1 MGLPPIATVEELE
14 ERLRDPSPGAI
25 EALGRLDGDLMVLG
39 VGGKMGPSLARM
51 ARRASE
57 MAGKPRRIIGV
68 SRFTEPAT
76 ADALRAWG
84 IKALACD
91 LLDPDEVAR
100 LPEAPNVVLMAG
112 RKFGTSGQEHLTW
125 ATNTYLTALVC
136 QKFRRSRIVAFST
149 GNVYGLSPVSRCGS
163 VEMDPFRPVGEYSIA
178 ALGRERTLEYFSR
191 TCSIPMAIL
200 RLNYATELRY
210 GVLVD
215 IARKVWA
222 EEPID
227 VTMGYFNAIW
237 QGDANAMAL
246 QAFDHV
252 ATPPTV
258 LNLAGPEMLSVHDI
272 AEEFGRLLG
281 RRVIVTGVE
290 AVDAYLS
297 NAQRSHA
304 LFGPPRVSAYQMM
317 DWIAAWVR
325 AGRVSFGKPT
335 HFEVRDGRF

>member
-1 MGLPPIATVEELE
+1 MGPPPIATVEELE
-14 ERLRDPSPGAI
+14 DRLSDPSPGAI

-39 VGGKMGPSLARM
+39 IGGKMGPSLARM
-51 ARRASE
+51 ALRASE
-57 MAGKPRRIIGV
+57 LAAKPRRIIGV
-68 SRFTEPAT
+68 SRFTEAAT
-76 ADALRAWG
+76 TDALRAWG

-91 LLDPDEVAR
+91 LLDPDQVAG
-100 LPEAPNVVLMAG
+100 LPEVPNVVLMTG
-112 RKFGTSGQEHLTW
+112 RKFSTSGQEHLTW
-125 ATNTYLTALVC
+125 ATNTHLTALVC
-136 QKFRRSRIVAFST
+136 QKFRHSRIVAFST
-149 GNVYGLSPVSRCGS
+149 GNVYGLSPVSSGGS
-163 VEMDPFRPVGEYSIA
+163 MEMDPLRPVGEYSMA

-200 RLNYATELRY
+200 RLNYAMELRY

-246 QAFDHV
+246 QALDHV

-258 LNLAGPEMLSVHDI
+258 LNLAGPEMLSVRHV

-281 RRVIVTGVE
+281 RRAIVAGTE
-290 AVDAYLS
+290 AADAYLS

-304 LFGPPRVSAYQMM
+304 LFGPPRVSTYQIME
-317 DWIAAWVR
+317 WIAAWVR
-325 AGRVSFGKPT
+325 VGGISFGKPT

>member
-1 MGLPPIATVEELE
+1 MGHSPIATIEELE
-14 ERLRDPSPGAI
+14 ERLTDPSPRAI
-25 EALGRLDGDLMVLG
+25 DALGRLDGDLMVLG

-51 ARRASE
+51 ALRASE
-57 MAGKPRRIIGV
+57 IAGKPLRIIGV
-68 SRFTEPAT
+68 SRFSEAAAAHT
-76 ADALRAWG
+76 LRAWG
-84 IKALACD
+84 IRALACD
-91 LLDPDEVAR
+91 LLEPDEVAG
-100 LPEAPNVVLMAG
+100 LPDVPNVVLMTG

-125 ATNTYLTALVC
+125 ATNTHLTALVC
-136 QKFRRSRIVAFST
+136 QKFRHSRIVAFST
-149 GNVYGLSPVSRCGS
+149 GNVYGLSPISQGGS
-163 VEMDPFRPVGEYSIA
+163 IETAALSPVGEYSIA
-178 ALGRERTLEYFSR
+178 ALGRERMLEYFSR

-215 IARKVWA
+215 LARKVWA

-258 LNLAGPEMLSVHDI
+258 VNLAGPEMLRVRDV
-272 AEEFGRLLG
+272 AEQFGRLLG
-281 RRVIVTGVE
+281 RRVVVTGTE
-290 AVDAYLS
+290 AADAYLS

-304 LFGPPRVSAYQMM
+304 LFGPPRVSAHQLME
-317 DWIAAWVR
+317 WIAAWVR
-325 AGRVSFGKPT
+325 AGGVCLGKPT

>member
-1 MGLPPIATVEELE
+1 MGLSPIATVEELE
-14 ERLRDPSPGAI
+14 ERLSDPSRGAI

-57 MAGKPRRIIGV
+57 RAGKPRRIIGV
-68 SRFTEPAT
+68 SRFTEVAT
-76 ADALRAWG
+76 ADALRASG

-100 LPEAPNVVLMAG
+100 LPEVPNVVLMTG

-136 QKFRRSRIVAFST
+136 QNFRHSRIIAFST
-149 GNVYGLSPVSRCGS
+149 GNIYGLSTVSSGGS
-163 VEMDPFRPVGEYSIA
+163 VETDPLRPMGEYSIA
-178 ALGRERTLEYFSR
+178 ALGRERTLGYFSR

-200 RLNYATELRY
+200 RLNYAMELRY

-246 QAFDHV
+246 QSFDHL

-258 LNLAGPEMLSVHDI
+258 LNLAGPEMLSVRHV
-272 AEEFGRLLG
+272 AEEFGRLLH
-281 RRVIVTGVE
+281 RSVVVTGTE
-290 AVDAYLS
+290 AADAYLS

-304 LFGPPRVSAYQMM
+304 LFGPPRVSACQMM
-317 DWIAAWVR
+317 EWIAAWVR
-325 AGRVSFGKPT
+325 AGGVSFGKQT